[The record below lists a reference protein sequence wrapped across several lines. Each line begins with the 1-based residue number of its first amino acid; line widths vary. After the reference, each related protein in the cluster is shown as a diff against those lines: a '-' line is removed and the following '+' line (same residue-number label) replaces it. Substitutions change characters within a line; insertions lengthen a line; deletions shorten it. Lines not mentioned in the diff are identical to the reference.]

1 MKSALLTLL
10 FGVSLGIADDIPGP
24 LAEAG
29 KLLFADDFE
38 RDELGASWKSVI
50 PTFTIAKGVMRG
62 NQTRADHGAVGRVSL
77 PMRDVIVDFRF
88 QLAGATVN
96 AVFDDKTFKGSHAGH
111 ICRVAFTPRQIRLG
125 DDKEGIMRND
135 IFTMRRNPARK
146 AEADKLLDG
155 RGQLVRRTLEQNR
168 WYQARIEIVGD
179 EMRVSLDGEAIGWL
193 KSPGLAHPTKSS
205 FHFTVSGKEAKFDDV
220 KISEATKASGR

>member
-1 MKSALLTLL
+1 
-10 FGVSLGIADDIPGP
+10 
-24 LAEAG
+24 
-29 KLLFADDFE
+29 
-38 RDELGASWKSVI
+38 
-50 PTFTIAKGVMRG
+50 
-62 NQTRADHGAVGRVSL
+62 
-77 PMRDVIVDFRF
+77 
-88 QLAGATVN
+88 
-96 AVFDDKTFKGSHAGH
+96 
-111 ICRVAFTPRQIRLG
+111 
-125 DDKEGIMRND
+125 MRND